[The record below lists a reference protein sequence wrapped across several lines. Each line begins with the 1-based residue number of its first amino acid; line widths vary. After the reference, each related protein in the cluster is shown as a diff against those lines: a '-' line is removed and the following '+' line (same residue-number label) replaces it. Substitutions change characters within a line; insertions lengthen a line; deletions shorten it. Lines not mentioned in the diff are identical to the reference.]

1 MEPPSSLCVLLRAWS
16 EHDQFRARLLV
27 SSVAPGPS
35 GEAGAAVELVESEA
49 GLVFTSEAALLDA
62 LADMLR
68 ELRDVTG

>member
-1 MEPPSSLCVLLRAWS
+1 
-16 EHDQFRARLLV
+16 LLV